1 MRYAIEVVLPSLYRT
16 WASFGQIQLEI
27 THMLTEQVL
36 HKPNKEQ
43 GTTGVISDHPG
54 PLAPALS
61 THNNCSNKVP
71 PKPVSFPGV
80 TWEWDYS

>member
-1 MRYAIEVVLPSLYRT
+1 MFTTCYAIEVALPSLYHI
-16 WASFGQIQLEI
+16 WAAFGQIQLEI

-36 HKPNKEQ
+36 YKQTMKDYP
-43 GTTGVISDHPG
+43 GT
-54 PLAPALS
+54 LAPALS